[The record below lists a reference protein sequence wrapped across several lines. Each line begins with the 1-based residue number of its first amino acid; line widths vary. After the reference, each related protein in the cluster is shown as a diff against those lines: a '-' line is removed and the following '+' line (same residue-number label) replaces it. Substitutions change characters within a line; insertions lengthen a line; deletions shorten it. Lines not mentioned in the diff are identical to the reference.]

1 MVCTKETPVGTR
13 FARTVCL
20 TQGQRDE
27 LAAQNQQEI
36 SKTRSSSMSGELAR

>member
-20 TQGQRDE
+20 TQGQRDD
-27 LAAQNQQEI
+27 LAEQNQKEI
-36 SKTRSSSMSGELAR
+36 NKTRKSPVPGELAR